1 MDKQQYKKLSIE
13 FPAEEYIYLKMACA
27 KKEVSLKDFVTQ
39 AVIKAVEDYEDELDS
54 LALQEALTEE
64 NIKNA
69 IPWEEAKK
77 QLGWDKLNE
86 IQS

>member
-1 MDKQQYKKLSIE
+1 MNTHKQYKRLSVE

-27 KKEVSLKDFVTQ
+27 KKGVSLKDFVTQ
-39 AVIKAVEDYEDELDS
+39 AVMRDIADYEDKLDS

-69 IPWEEAKK
+69 VPWAQVKK
-77 QLGWDKLNE
+77 ELE
-86 IQS
+86 RSE